1 MTCICRCCSIPVST
15 TVYDHSNNQR
25 SYEDVVKFN
34 AYDVWKVANSYNLF
48 LIQNLKISIKTIK
61 QTNKNKLVIPI
72 PACIVR
78 RPLAHADV
86 HNLGW
91 FSDRTGTSVDDGKAR
106 EKDWTKLAVTNLTL
120 CYWSSQHRGKT
131 HCAWAQNL
139 HPPAFYFQ
147 SSI

>member
-1 MTCICRCCSIPVST
+1 MTCICCCCSIPVST

-25 SYEDVVKFN
+25 SYQDVLKFN
-34 AYDVWKVANSYNLF
+34 AYDVRKVANSYNLF
-48 LIQNLKISIKTIK
+48 LIQNLNISINTIK
-61 QTNKNKLVIPI
+61 QTTKNKLVIPS
-72 PACIVR
+72 CIVR

-91 FSDRTGTSVDDGKAR
+91 FSDRTGTSVDDMKAR
-106 EKDWTKLAVTNLTL
+106 EKDWTRLAVTNLPL
-120 CYWSSQHRGKT
+120 CYWSSQHRGKM

-139 HPPAFYFQ
+139 HPPAFYFR

>member
-1 MTCICRCCSIPVST
+1 MST

-61 QTNKNKLVIPI
+61 QTNKNKLVIP
-72 PACIVR
+72 ACIVR

-86 HNLGW
+86 HNLG
-91 FSDRTGTSVDDGKAR
+91 
-106 EKDWTKLAVTNLTL
+106 
-120 CYWSSQHRGKT
+120 
-131 HCAWAQNL
+131 
-139 HPPAFYFQ
+139 
-147 SSI
+147 